1 MFLNK
6 TGSRDV
12 QTLLQLE
19 VAKEMQRILRTNT
32 RVCASSG
39 SVFVHQLGHIFMDIL
54 HVYRLYSE
62 QITAACASQGP
73 IATRLVLYKA
83 MRVAKAEILELMT
96 TFIEASRDI
105 PGSFLT
111 FNLTHYILSL
121 PPFTFI
127 IHLP

>member
-1 MFLNK
+1 
-6 TGSRDV
+6 
-12 QTLLQLE
+12 
-19 VAKEMQRILRTNT
+19 
-32 RVCASSG
+32 
-39 SVFVHQLGHIFMDIL
+39 
-54 HVYRLYSE
+54 
-62 QITAACASQGP
+62 
-73 IATRLVLYKA
+73 

-111 FNLTHYILSL
+111 FNLAHYILSL